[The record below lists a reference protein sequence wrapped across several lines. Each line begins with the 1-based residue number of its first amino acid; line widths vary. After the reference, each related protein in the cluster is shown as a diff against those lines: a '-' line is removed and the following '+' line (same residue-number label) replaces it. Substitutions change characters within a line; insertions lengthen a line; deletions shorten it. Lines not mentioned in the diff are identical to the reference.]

1 MGKPKRLKYVRQ
13 YVLDVGVSFYLVVK
27 QVIVVNLPEV
37 LPGTPGHLIWGIQIC
52 KIIKTHC
59 IEHHPVIT
67 PFKYNDDICTSRG
80 DKACYIVGDS
90 VILNIAKGYKELEIY
105 KDSALYKTIDV
116 GNNLDIVLRDLAYGD
131 YKARLVKGK
140 KRSDCTYW
148 KVIDTKVSIDQKR
161 NIVKFHS
168 ENATPVFVEF
178 CTSTG
183 GRPTKGVFDL
193 SNENI
198 KNGYVD
204 VSSFSSKLKRSRYV
218 KVHFKCDYGRVI
230 NKPIKWRIK

>member
-1 MGKPKRLKYVRQ
+1 M
-13 YVLDVGVSFYLVVK
+13 
-27 QVIVVNLPEV
+27 
-37 LPGTPGHLIWGIQIC
+37 
-52 KIIKTHC
+52 
-59 IEHHPVIT
+59 
-67 PFKYNDDICTSRG
+67 
-80 DKACYIVGDS
+80 
-90 VILNIAKGYKELEIY
+90 
-105 KDSALYKTIDV
+105 
-116 GNNLDIVLRDLAYGD
+116 
-131 YKARLVKGK
+131 
-140 KRSDCTYW
+140 
-148 KVIDTKVSIDQKR
+148 
-161 NIVKFHS
+161 KFHS

-230 NKPIKWRIK
+230 NKPIKWRI